1 MSIIQNHLYNIVFE
15 KNQMIN
21 ILRKIDEY
29 KDHIYPQTSKKLK
42 EVIDGIQQYEGQ
54 NPYQNIL
61 DDMINVMNL
70 LDIQERKDFQT
81 DEKVDLQYVK
91 EFIKDIDQRIF
102 EIQETIKSIEIEKE
116 ENEQAIQLLN
126 HLNKENYSLD
136 DIQNLK
142 YMTLRFGKLSLQQ
155 ENKLK
160 YYQKEH
166 FVYKELSRDLQ
177 YIWIV
182 YGSDN
187 DEISAIDNIFSS
199 MNFEFVQLP
208 QFAHGKIKVAIE
220 ELNNEAI
227 TMEKYIETLK
237 DRIKKIKEEH
247 KDIILLYY
255 HKISYLKMLCDHC
268 HYVFDLE
275 NKGLIYA
282 YSPFGRNE
290 MKQIFNMEDVSIIE
304 LPADIYCQF
313 GMISPVI
320 VKNNPFVRPF
330 ETLIHFKK
338 GDVFDP
344 TSLLMI
350 VMMIS
355 ALLLGDLG
363 IGVIM
368 ILISVIFKG
377 KMMPLLQRMAI
388 PVTIGGIVTGS
399 FFYRMTLYHP
409 LFIIFNSVLT
419 RMSLFVLIN
428 VFAYAMLM
436 IWKDIQRKRHLTK
449 EGYNGDFKAKF
460 SEY

>member
-1 MSIIQNHLYNIVFE
+1 MEKALNIISSHIE
-15 KNQMIN
+15 K
-21 ILRKIDEY
+21 ILSAEGFSRQEGEN
-29 KDHIYPQTSKKLK
+29 PK
-42 EVIDGIQQYEGQ
+42 EVIFRGKDIAYSIIFEDSNNSFKFRSCGVNDSELDMEWKILSEWLFEPGVSTQKDAEMIALDFSEAITGIQ
-54 NPYQNIL
+54 
-61 DDMINVMNL
+61 
-70 LDIQERKDFQT
+70 KKQT
-81 DEKVDLQYVK
+81 VKTHKKKKELNKVVDLSFFINRLISFFPDLK
-91 EFIKDIDQRIF
+91 EDFKY
-102 EIQETIKSIEIEKE
+102 E
-116 ENEQAIQLLN
+116 
-126 HLNKENYSLD
+126 KENYE
-136 DIQNLK
+136 NFR
-142 YMTLRFGKLSLQQ
+142 YVYFV
-155 ENKLK
+155 ENKVIPKVNFLLK
-160 YYQKEH
+160 DSFQ
-166 FVYKELSRDLQ
+166 
-177 YIWIV
+177 
-182 YGSDN
+182 
-187 DEISAIDNIFSS
+187 
-199 MNFEFVQLP
+199 
-208 QFAHGKIKVAIE
+208 
-220 ELNNEAI
+220 
-227 TMEKYIETLK
+227 K

-320 VKNNPFVRPF
+320 VKNNTFVRPF

>member
-1 MSIIQNHLYNIVFE
+1 
-15 KNQMIN
+15 
-21 ILRKIDEY
+21 
-29 KDHIYPQTSKKLK
+29 
-42 EVIDGIQQYEGQ
+42 
-54 NPYQNIL
+54 
-61 DDMINVMNL
+61 
-70 LDIQERKDFQT
+70 
-81 DEKVDLQYVK
+81 
-91 EFIKDIDQRIF
+91 
-102 EIQETIKSIEIEKE
+102 
-116 ENEQAIQLLN
+116 
-126 HLNKENYSLD
+126 
-136 DIQNLK
+136 
-142 YMTLRFGKLSLQQ
+142 MTLRFGKLSLQQ

-320 VKNNPFVRPF
+320 VKNNTFVRPF

-377 KMMPLLQRMAI
+377 KTMPLLQRMAI

>member
-1 MSIIQNHLYNIVFE
+1 
-15 KNQMIN
+15 
-21 ILRKIDEY
+21 
-29 KDHIYPQTSKKLK
+29 
-42 EVIDGIQQYEGQ
+42 
-54 NPYQNIL
+54 
-61 DDMINVMNL
+61 
-70 LDIQERKDFQT
+70 
-81 DEKVDLQYVK
+81 
-91 EFIKDIDQRIF
+91 
-102 EIQETIKSIEIEKE
+102 
-116 ENEQAIQLLN
+116 
-126 HLNKENYSLD
+126 
-136 DIQNLK
+136 
-142 YMTLRFGKLSLQQ
+142 
-155 ENKLK
+155 
-160 YYQKEH
+160 
-166 FVYKELSRDLQ
+166 
-177 YIWIV
+177 
-182 YGSDN
+182 
-187 DEISAIDNIFSS
+187 
-199 MNFEFVQLP
+199 
-208 QFAHGKIKVAIE
+208 
-220 ELNNEAI
+220 
-227 TMEKYIETLK
+227 MEKFIETLK

-304 LPADIYCQF
+304 LPADVYCQF

-320 VKNNPFVRPF
+320 VKNNTFVRPF